1 MGRIIRN
8 IKKVKQ
14 FISDFKQYRKHRGIY
29 TCNVSYYIDKKRF
42 ENVRVVLISG
52 GNSGIGL
59 ATARM
64 FLQEGAKVIIAA
76 RNQSKLDDIIKGENN
91 SNLSAIQLDVSDISS
106 ISMMLLKASDIF
118 GDINIFVN
126 CAGVYE
132 TPEDCKTISD
142 QYDYIM
148 NINHKGMY
156 GANLAE
162 CEYLR
167 KRNIRGKIINI
178 SSVAGERY
186 LCDPYTLSKWGVN
199 VITKALALQMA
210 EYGICINA
218 VAPGNVPT
226 NISQWHRDI
235 DRNNIYTEQHRTHRL
250 VLPEEVANL
259 ILYLASDSANSIIGQ
274 IIGIDG
280 GFVK

>member
-8 IKKVKQ
+8 IKKVRQ
-14 FISDFKQYRKHRGIY
+14 LISDFRQYRKRRGIY
-29 TCNVSYYIDKKRF
+29 TCNVSYFVDNKRF
-42 ENVRVVLISG
+42 SMGCVVLVSG
-52 GNSGIGL
+52 GTSGIGL
-59 ATARM
+59 AAARM
-64 FLQEGAKVIIAA
+64 FLLEGAKVIIAA
-76 RNQSKLDDIIKGENN
+76 RNQSKLDKIIKEENN
-91 SNLSAIQLDVSDISS
+91 PNLSAIQLDVSDISS
-106 ISMMLLKASDIF
+106 FPMKLLNASEIF

-132 TPEDCKTISD
+132 TPENCKTISD

-167 KRNIRGKIINI
+167 ERNIKGKIINI
-178 SSVAGERY
+178 SSVAGEQY
-186 LCDPYTLSKWGVN
+186 HCTPYALSKWGVN
-199 VITKALALQMA
+199 VITKALAMQMA

-226 NISQWHRDI
+226 NISQWHREL
-235 DRNNIYTEQHRTHRL
+235 DRNNLYTEQHRNHRL
-250 VLPEEVANL
+250 VLPEEVASL
-259 ILYLASDSANSIIGQ
+259 ILFLASDSANSIIGQ
-274 IIGIDG
+274 VIGIDG
-280 GFVK
+280 GFIK